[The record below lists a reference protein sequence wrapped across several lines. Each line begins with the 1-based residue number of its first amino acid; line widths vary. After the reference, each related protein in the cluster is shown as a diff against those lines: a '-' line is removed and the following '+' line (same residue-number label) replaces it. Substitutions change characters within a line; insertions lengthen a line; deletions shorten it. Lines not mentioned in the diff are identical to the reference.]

1 MNKELKRV
9 SAVVLA
15 LFLALFVSSSVIQ
28 VFAVDSLK
36 ADHRNVRVLY
46 DSFSTERGAI
56 LVDGVPIAESVPVDD
71 PYSFLRTY
79 SNGPVY
85 SAVTGYLT
93 LNQGNTGLES
103 ALNQYL
109 SGTANAQFIDQ
120 VNALI
125 SGQSPKGA
133 SVELTL
139 DATVQQAAWDAL
151 GDNTGAIVAMD
162 PTTGEILAMV
172 SKTAYDPN
180 QLSAHDKSSVIIDRY
195 KTLLADPRDPLVNRA
210 IAGDLYHPG
219 SVFKL
224 IMTAAALEGGDYT
237 PDSEFPN
244 PPQLQLPQSNSFISN
259 VEGANCGGT
268 PTATIA
274 TALRLSCNIP
284 FAQLGVA
291 LGEDRIDDMA
301 KAFGFGQS
309 VKIPMAATPSVYPSG
324 MDQAQL
330 MLSSFGQ
337 YDDKVTPLQMAMV
350 SAAIANGGTLMQPT
364 LVKRI
369 VAPDFTV
376 LQKENPTVFSNPISR
391 TTATTM
397 TQMMVNGVANGAASN
412 ARISGVDVA
421 GKTGTAENGVGQP
434 YTLWFTGFAP
444 ADNPQVAIAVVVENS
459 GGLTRNAFGNTVAA
473 PMAKKVLEAV
483 LSR

>member
-9 SAVVLA
+9 SAVL
-15 LFLALFVSSSVIQ
+15 LIMFLALFTSSSVIQ

-56 LVDGVPIAESVPVDD
+56 LVNDVPIAESVPVDD
-71 PYSFLRTY
+71 PYSYLRTY
-79 SNGPVY
+79 SNGPLY
-85 SAVTGYLT
+85 SAITGYLT

-125 SGQSPKGA
+125 TGQSPKGA
-133 SVELTL
+133 SVELTI
-139 DATVQQAAWDAL
+139 DGAVQQAAWDAL

-162 PTTGEILAMV
+162 PTTGAILAMV
-172 SKTAYDPN
+172 SKTAFDPN
-180 QLSAHDKSSVIIDRY
+180 LLSAHDKSSVIIDRY
-195 KTLLADPRDPLVNRA
+195 KTLLADPTDPLINRA
-210 IAGDLYHPG
+210 LSGDLYHPG

-224 IMTAAALEGGDYT
+224 IVTAAALEGGDYT

-244 PPQLQLPQSNSFISN
+244 PPQLQLPQSSSFISN

-291 LGEDRIDDMA
+291 LGEDRIDAMA
-301 KAFGFGQS
+301 KSFGFGQS
-309 VKIPMAATPSVYPSG
+309 VKVPMAATPSIYPSG

-350 SAAIANGGTLMQPT
+350 SAGIANGGVLMQPT

-369 VAPDFTV
+369 IAPDLTV
-376 LQKENPTVFSNPISR
+376 LQDFTPSVFGNPVSR

-412 ARISGVDVA
+412 ARISDVDVA
-421 GKTGTAENGVGQP
+421 GKTGTAENGVGRP

-459 GGLTRNAFGNTVAA
+459 GGLTRNAFGKTVAA

-483 LSR
+483 LNR